1 MIRVST
7 VCATLLLCGA
17 AQAAT
22 VTLSG
27 TIRDFNDTH
36 PDMQRAVDGVQ
47 TGKVSATL
55 DGDGKPVFTG
65 AENVPG
71 SSFSTAANFAQW
83 YRDVPGVN
91 QSKAFSL
98 DLTLSGTNYTYTNNS
113 FFPIDNQLLGNQ
125 GRSHNYHFTLELGG
139 QLAWTD
145 TAQTFNFTGD
155 DDLWVYVG
163 NKLVLDLGGVHS
175 AASKSFTGADLQ
187 AAGLAAGTNHALKI
201 FFAERHTTQSN
212 FSIQTNFVVDPPA
225 PVPVPAAL
233 PLMATGLAGLGWL
246 ARRRRTV

>member
-1 MIRVST
+1 MIRFST

-36 PDMQRAVDGVQ
+36 PNMEKPYSGLQ
-47 TGKVSATL
+47 TGAVKPGL
-55 DGDGKPVFTG
+55 DADGKPELVSDFPGGTKNFTTQ
-65 AENVPG
+65 AD
-71 SSFSTAANFAQW
+71 FAQW

-98 DLTLSGTNYTYTNNS
+98 DLAFDGTNYAYSNNS
-113 FFPIDNQLLGNQ
+113 FFPIDNDLFGNQ
-125 GRSHNYHFTLELGG
+125 GRAHNYHFTLELGG

-145 TAQTFNFTGD
+145 MAQTFKFTGD
-155 DDLWVYVG
+155 DDLWVFVG
-163 NKLVLDLGGVHS
+163 NKLVLDIGGVHG
-175 AASKSFTGADLQ
+175 AVSKSFTGADLL
-187 AAGLAAGTNHALKI
+187 AAGLAADTNHALKI

-212 FSIQTNFVVDPPA
+212 FAIQTNFVVAPPA

-233 PLMATGLAGLGWL
+233 PLLATGLAGLGWL
-246 ARRRRTV
+246 ARRRRTA